1 MGEFDGRA
9 ESTRGDLGGV
19 SVLLLDLAP
28 GDEGGLQE
36 EVAVL
41 KFGAG
46 GLMGDGCL
54 CGRDMSG
61 TGLLSRARGFLR
73 TSVWND

>member
-1 MGEFDGRA
+1 MGVQLGESDGRA

-19 SVLLLDLAP
+19 RVLLLDLAP

-41 KFGAG
+41 KVGAG
-46 GLMGDGCL
+46 GLIGDGCL
-54 CGRDMSG
+54 CVRDMSG
-61 TGLLSRARGFLR
+61 TGLLSCARGFP
-73 TSVWND
+73 

>member
-1 MGEFDGRA
+1 MGESDGRA
-9 ESTRGDLGGV
+9 ESTRGVLGGV

-36 EVAVL
+36 DVAVL
-41 KFGAG
+41 KVGAG

-54 CGRDMSG
+54 CVRDMSG
-61 TGLLSRARGFLR
+61 TGLLSCARGFPW
-73 TSVWND
+73 TPVWND